1 MEEGRHGGCG
11 SGGSMVDEGLERV
24 EGVGV
29 MCSFL
34 EFSFTGE
41 VSRGEAGGTCV
52 HRERWGSVT
61 RWKEQL
67 VEVLIAAPT
76 LHLLPSCRDR
86 A

>member
-11 SGGSMVDEGLERV
+11 LGGSMVDEGLERV

-41 VSRGEAGGTCV
+41 VSRGGGGWDVRSSRAMGECEKMEGAAGGSIDFCP
-52 HRERWGSVT
+52 HPAPSSV
-61 RWKEQL
+61 L
-67 VEVLIAAPT
+67 
-76 LHLLPSCRDR
+76 S
-86 A
+86 